1 MSPPTSSVS
10 SSWISNAARSSSN
23 GARMRLAV
31 LARRAITPCQQR
43 RRYWRGLPLQPR
55 QQQRPDCHI
64 DTRNTRTASYEFGLL
79 PGCQLKCTYR
89 YVVASKSCAAF
100 DACGHLIHASTNE
113 FRVRGKAKKTNAPT
127 RAVTAV
133 IPETM
138 IASSAL
144 AMFRITPGQAPQPI
158 SRSPQL
164 TAGNTP

>member
-1 MSPPTSSVS
+1 MFSSGLGSPATVLGLEAIGVS
-10 SSWISNAARSSSN
+10 DNALPAT
-23 GARMRLAV
+23 APL
-31 LARRAITPCQQR
+31 LARITATAAPTTTT
-43 RRYWRGLPLQPR
+43 GLSYRHPQHE
-55 QQQRPDCHI
+55 DG
-64 DTRNTRTASYEFGLL
+64 YEFGLL
-79 PGCQLKCTYR
+79 PGCQLRCTYR

-144 AMFRITPGQAPQPI
+144 AMFRITRGQAPQPI
-158 SRSPQL
+158 NRSPQL